1 MIKTKRITVV
11 IYVRKQCKGAPFL
24 FPLNLE
30 IMDLSE
36 VTVRKLYHQPFI
48 LQEQEEHFEG

>member
-1 MIKTKRITVV
+1 MIKTERITVV
-11 IYVRKQCKGAPFL
+11 IYVRKQCKGASFL
-24 FPLNLE
+24 FPLNLV

-36 VTVRKLYHQPFI
+36 VTVKKLYHQPFI